1 MNKVIFNYKSVETVI
16 QCMPNDKMKK
26 IVQNFCQ
33 KTEVDINNLIFNYNG
48 SIINIELEVNKLENI
63 FDKERKIMNVLVFN
77 KEETKI
83 KNKEK
88 SIEIICPDCRENARV
103 NIKDYKFNIFGCKN
117 GHQINNLSTNE
128 FLQSQSI
135 DISKITCE
143 ICKKTNKS
151 ECFEQKFHYCLNC
164 KSNLCALCNSIHNKE
179 HKVVKYEQKNYFC
192 IKHFANYIKYCKQ
205 CKKNMCIMCENE
217 HKNHS
222 SIFFGN
228 IIINKENYMEQ
239 LNYLKKN
246 IDKFQEEINSII
258 NLLKNISENINNY
271 YSISLDIIKN
281 YNIEN
286 LNYNL
291 LKNIDTFSE
300 HNKIISDNLN
310 QIIKSKSL
318 NKKFELINSLIQKNN
333 NSLIDNLSLVKTIDM
348 DAKISTVIPLNNKKD
363 IAVCLTNGF
372 LYIFDLQ
379 SFKKKLEANITNKT
393 ILDIVEFENNKI
405 CISCWDNII
414 RFIQLENNNT
424 KYKIIQK
431 LKGHENLV
439 NCLKKSMLFK
449 EQIILYS
456 SSNDGSVL
464 LWKYDQINQLF
475 NKFKEFKI
483 IEFEQMSKNLFLQIE
498 AIEESIKYKKLI
510 CAASSQ
516 SSIYLCNLNNYSLI
530 EKVNVSVNRC
540 IRALKVINNDILLV
554 AGNMKINVVNIK
566 DKLIIDSIFFNK
578 DCEFNCIFQKTNG
591 NILISE
597 YSDFDRSS
605 KIIEFQFN
613 EKLQALSIVSSRD
626 NDFKNYITTIEETY
640 DGYLISGGYNSK
652 IIVFK

>member
-1 MNKVIFNYKSVETVI
+1 
-16 QCMPNDKMKK
+16 
-26 IVQNFCQ
+26 
-33 KTEVDINNLIFNYNG
+33 
-48 SIINIELEVNKLENI
+48 
-63 FDKERKIMNVLVFN
+63 
-77 KEETKI
+77 
-83 KNKEK
+83 
-88 SIEIICPDCRENARV
+88 
-103 NIKDYKFNIFGCKN
+103 
-117 GHQINNLSTNE
+117 
-128 FLQSQSI
+128 
-135 DISKITCE
+135 
-143 ICKKTNKS
+143 
-151 ECFEQKFHYCLNC
+151 
-164 KSNLCALCNSIHNKE
+164 
-179 HKVVKYEQKNYFC
+179 
-192 IKHFANYIKYCKQ
+192 
-205 CKKNMCIMCENE
+205 
-217 HKNHS
+217 
-222 SIFFGN
+222 
-228 IIINKENYMEQ
+228 
-239 LNYLKKN
+239 
-246 IDKFQEEINSII
+246 
-258 NLLKNISENINNY
+258 
-271 YSISLDIIKN
+271 
-281 YNIEN
+281 
-286 LNYNL
+286 
-291 LKNIDTFSE
+291 
-300 HNKIISDNLN
+300 
-310 QIIKSKSL
+310 
-318 NKKFELINSLIQKNN
+318 
-333 NSLIDNLSLVKTIDM
+333 M
-348 DAKISTVIPLNNKKD
+348 DAEISTLIPLNNKKD

-483 IEFEQMSKNLFLQIE
+483 IEFEQMSKNLFLRIE

-566 DKLIIDSIFFNK
+566 EKLIINSIFFNK
-578 DCEFNCIFQKTNG
+578 DCEFNCIFQRTNG

-597 YSDFDRSS
+597 YSDFDKSS
-605 KIIEFQFN
+605 RIIEFQFN
-613 EKLQALSIVSSRD
+613 EKLQALNIVSSRD

>member
-1 MNKVIFNYKSVETVI
+1 
-16 QCMPNDKMKK
+16 
-26 IVQNFCQ
+26 
-33 KTEVDINNLIFNYNG
+33 
-48 SIINIELEVNKLENI
+48 
-63 FDKERKIMNVLVFN
+63 
-77 KEETKI
+77 
-83 KNKEK
+83 
-88 SIEIICPDCRENARV
+88 
-103 NIKDYKFNIFGCKN
+103 
-117 GHQINNLSTNE
+117 
-128 FLQSQSI
+128 
-135 DISKITCE
+135 
-143 ICKKTNKS
+143 
-151 ECFEQKFHYCLNC
+151 
-164 KSNLCALCNSIHNKE
+164 
-179 HKVVKYEQKNYFC
+179 
-192 IKHFANYIKYCKQ
+192 
-205 CKKNMCIMCENE
+205 MCENE
-217 HKNHS
+217 HKNHN

-348 DAKISTVIPLNNKKD
+348 DAEISTLIPLNNKKD

-483 IEFEQMSKNLFLQIE
+483 IEFEQMSKNLFLRIE

-566 DKLIIDSIFFNK
+566 EKLIINSIFFNK
-578 DCEFNCIFQKTNG
+578 DCEFNCIFQRTNG

-597 YSDFDRSS
+597 YSDFDKSS
-605 KIIEFQFN
+605 RIIEFQFN
-613 EKLQALSIVSSRD
+613 EKLQALNIVSSRD